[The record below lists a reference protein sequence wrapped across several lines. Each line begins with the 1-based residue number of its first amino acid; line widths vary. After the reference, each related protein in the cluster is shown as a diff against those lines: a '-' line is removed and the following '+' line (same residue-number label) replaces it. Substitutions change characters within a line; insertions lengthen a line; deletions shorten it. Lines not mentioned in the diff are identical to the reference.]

1 MQRRRQLVKTT
12 KKYGLHVQPAALQAM
27 LGYGEDETD
36 FEHLNPILEC
46 LQEKLARV
54 SPKIITPQLWEDAV
68 QEATAAAVAI
78 SERAVAS
85 KSKAATAAAA
95 TGTGAGTGASH
106 SISKKTKI
114 KSSAAP
120 SAQVP
125 FSKGKHPDWVVV
137 DAFDTPTLVYDPL
150 RQQFRFSATSESGP
164 RPSLLGTVEDKI
176 DMMTQRYLRVQ
187 QRVARTVPYLTSID
201 RLLGSS
207 AASTQILLGL
217 LRATSTSSAM
227 AQVEGVAAT
236 GFELEDLTGSIP
248 LHLHSDTTL
257 DASGIYTEGCIVLVE
272 GYYDDGIFV
281 VNELNLP
288 PIEAKAKSQPFIPL
302 APTSL
307 NVSSNHASSVAP
319 MTIFTMTNVALDEPA
334 ILHQL
339 GDLVDNMCE
348 EMSAQQVMLV
358 LMGNFSTGSLT
369 LPLALEELS
378 RQLEPLPANHSVLI
392 MPGPNDTPSMCWP
405 IPPINAPSA
414 FSQHL
419 QANVQ
424 FVSNPCRMQ
433 YGGQQDILLFR
444 QDMIRQHLQNEI
456 LSVRNSASPDKRD
469 GKHAISTR
477 ILHTVLSQGHLLPQA
492 PIYWNFDYA
501 LSMYP
506 LPDLMLVGLEEGE
519 QTVKSFHEEECQVL
533 APGSSGNWAKV
544 TLHPKHKRRGVRL
557 PLQFEFSQNNA
568 SDSEE
573 DSEAESLME
582 ED

>member
-1 MQRRRQLVKTT
+1 MSSMQRRRQLVKTT

-27 LGYGEDETD
+27 LRYGEEETD
-36 FEHLNPILEC
+36 FESLCPILEC

-68 QEATAAAVAI
+68 REATAEAVAM
-78 SERAVAS
+78 SERAVLAS
-85 KSKAATAAAA
+85 KSKAASS
-95 TGTGAGTGASH
+95 SH
-106 SISKKTKI
+106 STLK

-120 SAQVP
+120 SA
-125 FSKGKHPDWVVV
+125 SAASTKGKNADWRVV

-150 RQQFRFSATSESGP
+150 RQQFRYATEGGESGP

-176 DMMTQRYLRVQ
+176 EMVTQRYLRVQ
-187 QRVARTVPYLTSID
+187 QRVVRYVSSVTSID
-201 RLLGSS
+201 RLLGTS
-207 AASTQILLGL
+207 ATSTQILLGM

-227 AQVEGVAAT
+227 AQAEGVAAT

-248 LHLHSDTTL
+248 LHLHSSTTL
-257 DASGIYTEGCIVLVE
+257 DESGIYTEGCIVLVE
-272 GYYDDGIFV
+272 GYYEDGIFV
-281 VNELNLP
+281 VNELTLP
-288 PIEAKAKSQPFIPL
+288 PIEAKAKSQPFIPP
-302 APTSL
+302 APNTRHG
-307 NVSSNHASSVAP
+307 SSSHASNASP
-319 MTIFTMTNVALDEPA
+319 MTVYTMTNVALDEPV
-334 ILHQL
+334 ILQQL
-339 GDLVDNMCE
+339 IELVDNLRENM
-348 EMSAQQVMLV
+348 ATQQVVLV
-358 LMGNFSTGSLT
+358 LMGNFSTSSMT

-405 IPPINAPSA
+405 VPPINAPSA

-424 FVSNPCRMQ
+424 FVSNPCRLQ
-433 YGGQQDILLFR
+433 YGEKQDILLFR

-456 LSVRNSASPDKRD
+456 LSVRNSASPEKRD
-469 GKHAISTR
+469 GKHSIATR

-492 PIYWNFDYA
+492 PIYWNYDYA
-501 LSMYP
+501 LGMYP

-519 QTVKSFHEEECQVL
+519 ENVKSFNEEDCQIL
-533 APGSSGNWAKV
+533 APGSNGNWAKV
-544 TLHPKHKRRGVRL
+544 TLHPRHKRHGVRL
-557 PLQFEFSQNNA
+557 PLQIEFSQNNG

-573 DSEAESLME
+573 DSVAESLME